1 MSKKA
6 EAFVEPAIDGGV
18 SLTGDLAQER
28 VVDLSDFAEAP
39 GGALPRGWYAA
50 EVIEGYATRNG
61 KQFVTS
67 DTVSKNGD
75 SRNLRL
81 CIKVSTATEP
91 HNLQEVLN
99 YRPSDFTPE
108 RLAFIKEM
116 RSEFKGTKGRWANAD
131 VQRSSLAVA
140 SLGQVGKAMSI
151 GTPLTAE
158 GNIKAGAFVGKKLD
172 VRVSIDD
179 NGYNVVTGYAAIHTY
194 TKAARENGTTTS
206 A

>member
-6 EAFVEPAIDGGV
+6 EMAVADEAV
-18 SLTGDLAQER
+18 SLTGGLAEER

-50 EVIEGYATRNG
+50 DIIEGYATRRG
-61 KQFVTS
+61 KQFVTG
-67 DTVSKNGD
+67 DTVSQNGD

-108 RLAFIKEM
+108 RLAFIKE
-116 RSEFKGTKGRWANAD
+116 
-131 VQRSSLAVA
+131 
-140 SLGQVGKAMSI
+140 
-151 GTPLTAE
+151 
-158 GNIKAGAFVGKKLD
+158 
-172 VRVSIDD
+172 
-179 NGYNVVTGYAAIHTY
+179 
-194 TKAARENGTTTS
+194 ARG
-206 A
+206 